1 MRISDWS
8 SDVFASDLAARN
20 PPDRCLT
27 LASDPYTYPGTET
40 LRNRLGLT
48 DEKTLIEAERRLTQA
63 RGAEAARLPFP
74 ATTDGYRALHKH
86 LFQDLYAWAGQ
97 DRTVTTAKGGQTFA
111 TLPSISGA
119 PAQ

>member
-27 LASDPYTYPGTET
+27 LASDPYTYHGTEK

-48 DEKTLIEAERRLTQA
+48 DEKTLIEAERRLTQE
-63 RGAEAARLPFP
+63 RGAEAARLTFQ

-86 LFQDLYAWAGQ
+86 LLQDLYDWAGQ
-97 DRTVTTAKGGQTFA
+97 DSTVHNAKGG
-111 TLPSISGA
+111 PSFEAVPYEPRG
-119 PAQ
+119 